1 MIRKSMMPVLAAF
14 WLLGALILP
23 QAGLAQVA
31 QDWRSFAED
40 PKHAKFIDVQG
51 IRTHYFDMGSGFPVV
66 FVHGLGA
73 WSYSWRNNLEAT
85 AKLGYR
91 VIALD
96 LKGFG
101 LTQKPEPITD
111 EDYSVA
117 DQARFL
123 KRFLEALW
131 IPKADIVGN
140 SMGGSIAL
148 YFAATYPE
156 ATSRIVLVDPAC
168 YKQRFPFLLWMT
180 KAPILG
186 RVSEWFMGKSSAKM
200 VLKQVYADP
209 KKVTD
214 EMIEAYAMP
223 LSLDGGK
230 RAFRMAAKRLV
241 PKDYERVIAAY
252 KEIQAPALVVWGEK
266 DRWISP
272 KMGQRLS
279 KDLPYAKLAILKDC
293 GHMPMEE
300 CPEKFNKLLA
310 SFLKKAP
317 RQETPEKNA
326 P

>member
-1 MIRKSMMPVLAAF
+1 MLRKPMVRNLVALVSL
-14 WLLGALILP
+14 LILALP
-23 QAGLAQVA
+23 NLGLAQGS
-31 QDWRSFAED
+31 QDWKSFAED

-51 IRTHYFDMGSGFPVV
+51 VRTHYIDMGSGSPVV

-73 WSYSWRNNLEAT
+73 WSYSWRHNLEPI

-156 ATSRIVLVDPAC
+156 ATGRIVLVDAAC

-180 KAPILG
+180 KAPVLG
-186 RVSEWFMGKSSAKM
+186 RVSEWFMGRSSAKM

-214 EMIEAYAMP
+214 GMIEAYAMP
-223 LSLDGGK
+223 LSLEGGK
-230 RAFRMAAKRLV
+230 RAFRTATKRLL
-241 PKDYERVIAAY
+241 PKDYERVIASY
-252 KEIQAPALVVWGEK
+252 KEIHAPALVVWGEK
-266 DRWISP
+266 DNWIPPS
-272 KMGQRLS
+272 MGQRLA
-279 KDLPYAKLAILKDC
+279 KDLPNAKLVILKGC

-300 CPEKFNKLLA
+300 CPDRFNRVLA
-310 SFLKKAP
+310 GFLKKTLKAKAP
-317 RQETPEKNA
+317 
-326 P
+326 